1 MAYTITGKKCGVV
14 RFEPLESGAVT
25 SESITRSNKVTSNP
39 VEKGS
44 DINDHVIS
52 NPTKFSISGTAV
64 GGMSAA
70 GRLTEMQEQGDIVT
84 YIGKARMSDL
94 VITDLKMDNKAKN
107 KTGFDFTIS
116 FQTVNI
122 VGSEYVPLGGQKTM
136 SQSDEVQSV
145 KNDGLKTVSETMI
158 SASAYTDYV
167 SSYNSK
173 PAGSPGPSSRSNPA
187 YSGTKR

>member
-14 RFEPLESGAVT
+14 RFEPLESGAIT
-25 SESITRSNKVTSNP
+25 AEGITRSNKVTSNP

-52 NPTKFSISGTAV
+52 NPAKFTISGTAV

-70 GRLTEMQEQGDIVT
+70 DRLTEMQEQGDIVT
-84 YIGKARMSDL
+84 YTGKNRLSDL

-136 SQSDEVQSV
+136 SQSDGVQGV

-173 PAGSPGPSSRSNPA
+173 PEGSHGPSSRSNPA
-187 YSGTKR
+187 YNGTKR

>member
-1 MAYTITGKKCGVV
+1 MV

-25 SESITRSNKVTSNP
+25 FESITRSSKVTSNP

-52 NPTKFSISGTAV
+52 NPTKFSITGTAV

-70 GRLTEMQEQGDIVT
+70 GRLTAMQEQGDIVT
-84 YIGKARMSDL
+84 YAGKARLSDL
-94 VITDLKMDNKAKN
+94 VITDLKMDNKPKN
-107 KTGFDFTIS
+107 KTGFEFTIS
-116 FQTVNI
+116 FQTVHI
-122 VGSEYVPLGGQKTM
+122 VGSEYVPLGGEKTM
-136 SQSDEVQSV
+136 SQSDDVQPV

-167 SSYNSK
+167 NSYCSK
-173 PAGSPGPSSRSNPA
+173 PVGSQGPSSRSNPA